1 MHPTVKIAHGAV
13 RHPKCD
19 TKFRSL
25 RDSMSAKYF
34 TMAVFLGGT
43 SLLVGSEP
51 QATPTIEA
59 RNKATAMRMF
69 NEIMNQGRFEVA
81 NEIYSPDFQN
91 HGAHRTID
99 LKTDQDYARAER
111 KAFPDLRVQVER
123 LIADGDF
130 VAALGT
136 IRGTHTGGGYGGLPA
151 TGTPIEIRGITI
163 WRIVDGKIRDEW
175 TAFDALDGYSQVVRH
190 VQGKLWIAFGT
201 FLALVVVAERLL
213 WGGCK
218 WLVRL
223 FRHKPKP
230 GLTTRYSRA
239 S

>member
-1 MHPTVKIAHGAV
+1 MHPTAKTARIAVHY
-13 RHPKCD
+13 PKRD
-19 TKFRSL
+19 TNFSSL
-25 RDSMSAKYF
+25 RDSTLSKYLIVG
-34 TMAVFLGGT
+34 VFLVGG
-43 SLLVGSEP
+43 SLLAQSEP

-59 RNKATAMRMF
+59 RNKAIAMRMF
-69 NEIMNQGRFEVA
+69 NKILNQAHFEVA

-123 LIADGDF
+123 LIAEGDF

-136 IRGTHTGGGYGGLPA
+136 IRGTHTAGGYGGLPA
-151 TGTPIEIRGITI
+151 TGTPIEVRGITI

-175 TAFDALDGYSQVVRH
+175 TTFDALDGYSQVVRH
-190 VQGKLWIAFGT
+190 VQGKLWMAFGA
-201 FLALVVVAERLL
+201 LLVLVVVAERLL
-213 WGGCK
+213 WVGCK

-223 FRHKPKP
+223 FRHEPKP
-230 GLTTRYSRA
+230 GLTTRCSRA